1 MLEFPSFIVARVSLA
16 DISVGVLIGA
26 LIFLVVLSAF
36 FSAAEI
42 AMISLN
48 RHRLRHLAASGRR
61 GARLAQQLL
70 ARPDRLIGVILLG
83 SNAVNALFSALTTVT
98 VIRLW
103 GEKESAI
110 GIATVIITLAILI
123 LTDLAPKT
131 LAALHPERIAFP
143 SAFVLRPLLWSMYPV
158 VWVINGMANGLL
170 RFVGVNVRARPVEQV
185 TPEELRATILEAGVL
200 IPESHQDMLL
210 AILDLEKVTVDE
222 VMVPRNRIEGV
233 DLDGDWNDVVNRLA
247 GGRCTRRPAY
257 RGSLD
262 NVVGIVHVRRVL
274 NLMHENR
281 LDRAALD
288 RLIVEPY
295 FIPSGTPLNT
305 QLLNFKQAKHRL
317 GLVVDEYG
325 DIQGLV
331 TLDMILEE
339 IVGDFTAR
347 THGQIE
353 DVHPAPDG
361 GFLVRGSASLR
372 DLNRQLGWE
381 LPTEASHTLNG
392 LILEYLEDI
401 PAPGTSLM
409 VHGYA
414 VEILRTR
421 GTAIELARVRPA
433 AAEAAPG
440 PVS

>member
-1 MLEFPSFIVARVSLA
+1 MA

-48 RHRLRHLAASGRR
+48 RHRLWHLATSGRR
-61 GARLAQQLL
+61 GAHLAQQLL

-83 SNAVNALFSALTTVT
+83 SNAVNALFSALTTFT

-103 GEKESAI
+103 GQEEAAI
-110 GIATVIITLAILI
+110 GIATVIITLTILI

-131 LAALHPERIAFP
+131 LAVLHPERIAFP
-143 SAFVLRPLLWSMYPV
+143 SAFVLRPLLWLMYPV

-170 RFVGVNVRARPVEQV
+170 RLVGVNVRARPVEEV
-185 TPEELRATILEAGVL
+185 TPEELRAMILEAGVL

-233 DLDGDWNDVVNRLA
+233 DLDADWDDVVNQLA
-247 GGRCTRRPAY
+247 GGRYTHLPAY

-262 NVVGIVHVRRVL
+262 NVVGIVHIRRVL

-281 LDRAALD
+281 LDRAAFD
-288 RLIVEPY
+288 QLIVEPY
-295 FIPSGTPLNT
+295 FIPAGTPLNT
-305 QLLNFKQAKHRL
+305 QLLNFKQVKRRL

-339 IVGDFTAR
+339 IVGDFTTRAL
-347 THGQIE
+347 GQIE

-361 GFLVRGSASLR
+361 SFLVRGSVSLR
-372 DLNRQLGWE
+372 DLNRRLGWE

-409 VHGYA
+409 VRGYA

-433 AAEAAPG
+433 APEGATEPA
-440 PVS
+440 S

>member
-1 MLEFPSFIVARVSLA
+1 MS
-16 DISVGVLIGA
+16 DIPLSILYGT
-26 LIFLVVLSAF
+26 LIFLIVLSAF

-42 AMISLN
+42 GLMTLN
-48 RHRLRHLAASGRR
+48 RYRLRHLVESGHR
-61 GARLAQQLL
+61 GARLASRLL
-70 ARPDRLIGVILLG
+70 ERPDRLLGLILLG
-83 SNAVNALFSALTTVT
+83 NNFANIAASSVATLIALELY
-98 VIRLW
+98 
-103 GEKESAI
+103 GEKAI
-110 GIATVIITLAILI
+110 AIAAGLLTFVILVFAEV
-123 LTDLAPKT
+123 APKT
-131 LAALHPERIAFP
+131 LAALNPERVAFP
-143 SAFVLRPLLWSMYPV
+143 VAYVLAPLLRLLYPL
-158 VWVINGMANGLL
+158 VWLTNILANLFL
-170 RFVGVNVRARPVEQV
+170 RAFGVSVHRQRSHEV
-185 TPEELRATILEAGVL
+185 TAEELRALVREADVL
-200 IPESHQDMLL
+200 IPASHQDMLL

-233 DLDGDWNDVVNRLA
+233 DLDADWDELVRQITGSRYTRL
-247 GGRCTRRPAY
+247 PAY

-262 NVVGIVHVRRVL
+262 NIVGVVHLRGVL

-281 LDRAALD
+281 LDRAAFDQL
-288 RLIVEPY
+288 VKEAY

-305 QLLNFKQAKHRL
+305 QLLNFKQVKRRL

-339 IVGDFTAR
+339 IVGDFTTRAL
-347 THGQIE
+347 GQIE

-361 GFLVRGSASLR
+361 GFLIRGSVNLR

-421 GTAIELARVRPA
+421 GTAIELARVQPA
-433 AAEAAPG
+433 APEGATEPA
-440 PVS
+440 S